1 MSTCDHSTTYR
12 LSIHNAEHHFR
23 EDRPDNKTSG
33 EGPVEE
39 MMTATMMSMNDN
51 VETSEE
57 RERVRGPMF
66 GHPSSVVHATSN
78 FDMDFMSFQHGR
90 ESAHDERTRRC
101 DKDRGCRSGT
111 RQRRRQDDQCQ
122 APKKNQSLTEKRL
135 EGFDNQEQRFVHC
148 SRWKDHGS

>member
-12 LSIHNAEHHFR
+12 LNIHKEEHHFR

-57 RERVRGPMF
+57 RESVGRCLGTRVLSCMPR
-66 GHPSSVVHATSN
+66 ATSTWT
-78 FDMDFMSFQHGR
+78 S
-90 ESAHDERTRRC
+90 
-101 DKDRGCRSGT
+101 
-111 RQRRRQDDQCQ
+111 
-122 APKKNQSLTEKRL
+122 
-135 EGFDNQEQRFVHC
+135 
-148 SRWKDHGS
+148 